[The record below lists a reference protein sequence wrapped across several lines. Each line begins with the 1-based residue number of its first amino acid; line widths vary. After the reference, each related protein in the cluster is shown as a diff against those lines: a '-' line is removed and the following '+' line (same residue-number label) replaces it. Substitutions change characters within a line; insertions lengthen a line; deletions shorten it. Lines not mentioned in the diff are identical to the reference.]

1 MDARRI
7 AEVIS
12 QESLR
17 PARIVVSSAR
27 RTKETAAGIVE
38 HLGSVPVV
46 EEPRLYMATP
56 ITLKEVLEDHARQ
69 VSPVLIV
76 AHNPGMQT
84 IVSSI
89 AGVLV
94 PFPTASLAHVV
105 LSKDEPP
112 EVIAVWRTAELTMS

>member
-1 MDARRI
+1 
-7 AEVIS
+7 
-12 QESLR
+12 
-17 PARIVVSSAR
+17 
-27 RTKETAAGIVE
+27 
-38 HLGSVPVV
+38 
-46 EEPRLYMATP
+46 
-56 ITLKEVLEDHARQ
+56 
-69 VSPVLIV
+69 VLIV